1 MPKTSTASFAKTP
14 VFADTNVILE
24 AFRTGCWTA
33 ISSHFAIETVEKC
46 VEETLTGNP
55 GDPRHIP
62 VASADL
68 NAGLAGQHPVTRKE
82 LASVVLAHPSCGTLD
97 DGEKHLLAW
106 LLANNLLPSAIV
118 VVTTADKAA
127 LIATHALG
135 WLDCAVSL
143 EYLARQA
150 GVGRANLDALAQQY
164 REDWLSNI
172 KTKIRM
178 GIIP

>member
-1 MPKTSTASFAKTP
+1 MPKIR

-24 AFRTGCWTA
+24 SFRTGCWTA
-33 ISSHFAIETVEKC
+33 ISSHFAIETVQKC

-55 GDPRHIP
+55 GDPRH
-62 VASADL
+62 VAVAPADL
-68 NAGLAGQHPVTRKE
+68 RAGLAGEHPVTRKE
-82 LASVVLAHPSCGTLD
+82 LAALVLAHPSCGTLD

-106 LLANNLLPSAIV
+106 LLANKLLPSVIV

-127 LIATHALG
+127 LVASHGLG

-143 EYLARQA
+143 EDLARRA
-150 GVGRANLDALAQQY
+150 GVGRANLDALALQY
-164 REDWLSNI
+164 REDWLSSM

-178 GIIP
+178 GILP

>member
-1 MPKTSTASFAKTP
+1 MAKIR

-33 ISSHFAIETVEKC
+33 IGSRFALETVGKC

-55 GDPRHIP
+55 EDPRHVP
-62 VASADL
+62 VLAADL
-68 NAGLAGQHPVTRKE
+68 KAGLAGQHPVTRKQI
-82 LASVVLAHPSCGTLD
+82 ASLVLAHPACDVLD

-106 LLANNLLPSAIV
+106 LLASKLLPSPAI

-127 LIATHALG
+127 LVAAHGLG
-135 WLDCAVSL
+135 WLDGVVSL
-143 EYLARQA
+143 ESLARQA
-150 GVGRANLDALAQQY
+150 GVGRVKLEALALQY
-164 REDWLSNI
+164 REDWLSGI
-172 KTKIRM
+172 KTKIRL

>member
-1 MPKTSTASFAKTP
+1 MQKIR

-55 GDPRHIP
+55 GDPRH
-62 VASADL
+62 VAVPPADL
-68 NAGLAGQHPVTRKE
+68 NVGLAAQHPVSRKE
-82 LASVVLAHPSCGTLD
+82 LASLVLTHPACGTLD
-97 DGEKHLLAW
+97 DGEKHLFAW
-106 LLANNLLPSAIV
+106 LAANKLLPSQVI

-127 LIATHALG
+127 LVAANGLS
-135 WLDCAVSL
+135 WLDRMTSL
-143 EYLARQA
+143 EDLARKA
-150 GVGRANLDALAQQY
+150 GVARVNLNALALQY

>member
-1 MPKTSTASFAKTP
+1 MQKTR

-24 AFRTGCWTA
+24 AFRTGCWKA

-46 VEETLTGNP
+46 IEETLTGNP
-55 GDPRHIP
+55 GDPRHISVP
-62 VASADL
+62 PADL
-68 NAGLAGQHPVTRKE
+68 IAGLTGRHLVTHKE
-82 LASVVLAHPSCGTLD
+82 LATLVLSNPSCSTLD

-106 LLANNLLPSAIV
+106 LFANNLLPSTII

-127 LIATHALG
+127 LVALHRLG

-143 EYLARQA
+143 EFMARKA
-150 GVGRANLDALAQQY
+150 GVARTNLDALALQY
-164 REDWLSNI
+164 REDWLLAI
-172 KTKIRM
+172 KPKIRM

>member
-1 MPKTSTASFAKTP
+1 MPKIR

-24 AFRTGCWTA
+24 SFRTGCWTA
-33 ISSHFAIETVEKC
+33 ISSHFAIETVQKC

-55 GDPRHIP
+55 GDPRHVTVP
-62 VASADL
+62 PADL
-68 NAGLAGQHPVTRKE
+68 KAGLAGEHPATRKD
-82 LASVVLAHPSCGTLD
+82 LASLVLAHPSCSTLD

-106 LLANNLLPSAIV
+106 LLANKLLPSAVI

-127 LIATHALG
+127 LAASHAIG

-143 EYLARQA
+143 EDLARKA
-150 GVGRANLDALAQQY
+150 GVARANLDALALQY
-164 REDWLSNI
+164 REDWLSSI

>member
-1 MPKTSTASFAKTP
+1 MPKIR

-24 AFRTGCWTA
+24 SFRTGCWTA
-33 ISSHFAIETVEKC
+33 ISSHFAIETVQKC

-55 GDPRHIP
+55 GDPRHVTVP
-62 VASADL
+62 PANLKVGP
-68 NAGLAGQHPVTRKE
+68 AGAHPVTRKE
-82 LASVVLAHPSCGTLD
+82 LASLVLAHPSCSTLD

-106 LLANNLLPSAIV
+106 LLANKLLPSAVI

-127 LIATHALG
+127 LVASHGLG

-143 EYLARQA
+143 EDLARKA
-150 GVGRANLDALAQQY
+150 GVGRVNLDALALQY
-164 REDWLSNI
+164 REDWLSSI

>member
-1 MPKTSTASFAKTP
+1 MPKIR
-14 VFADTNVILE
+14 VYADTNVILE
-24 AFRTGCWTA
+24 SFRTGCWTA
-33 ISSHFAIETVEKC
+33 ISSHFAIETVQKC

-55 GDPRHIP
+55 GDPRHITVP
-62 VASADL
+62 PADL
-68 NAGLAGQHPVTRKE
+68 KAGLAGEHPVTRKE
-82 LASVVLAHPSCGTLD
+82 LVSLVLAHPPCSTLD

-106 LLANNLLPSAIV
+106 LLANKLLPSAVI

-127 LIATHALG
+127 LVASHGLG

-143 EYLARQA
+143 EDLARKA
-150 GVGRANLDALAQQY
+150 GVGRPNLDALALQY
-164 REDWLSNI
+164 REDWLSSI

>member
-1 MPKTSTASFAKTP
+1 MPKTR

-33 ISSHFAIETVEKC
+33 ICSHFAIETVEKC

-55 GDPRHIP
+55 GDPRHISVLP
-62 VASADL
+62 ADL
-68 NAGLAGQHPVTRKE
+68 HGGLAGRHPVTRKE
-82 LASVVLAHPSCGTLD
+82 LASLALAHPSCATLD

-106 LLANNLLPSAIV
+106 LLANKLLPSATI

-127 LIATHALG
+127 LVASHGLG

-143 EYLARQA
+143 EDLARKA
-150 GVGRANLDALAQQY
+150 GVGRANLDALALQY
-164 REDWLSNI
+164 REDWLSSI